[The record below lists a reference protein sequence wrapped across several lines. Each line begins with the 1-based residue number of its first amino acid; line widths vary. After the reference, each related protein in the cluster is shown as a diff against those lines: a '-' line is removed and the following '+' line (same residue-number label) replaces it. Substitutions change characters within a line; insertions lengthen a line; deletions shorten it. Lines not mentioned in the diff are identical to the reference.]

1 MTDLATARMFD
12 KKLIDGFYVEAIV
25 LADEARSFFDQRG
38 EECRNR
44 LNQMER
50 LDFACESLKV
60 TTRIMHA
67 IAWLLTQRAIFAGE
81 LGEEVRLEER
91 HQLGAAAT
99 TEPHLLTLFCEE
111 MSALILASEDLY
123 DRLSRFEAKLL
134 DRARRDELASS
145 PARDLLGRLE
155 QSL

>member
-1 MTDLATARMFD
+1 MTDLASARTFD

-38 EECRNR
+38 EESRAV
-44 LNQMER
+44 LNQMAR

-81 LGEEVRLEER
+81 LDEDAGLDER
-91 HQLGAAAT
+91 HQLGAAAG
-99 TEPHLLTLFCEE
+99 TEAQIRALFCDD
-111 MSALILASEDLY
+111 MAGLIVASEDLY
-123 DRLSRFEAKLL
+123 ARLARFEAKLL
-134 DRARRDELASS
+134 ARARREEMIAS